1 MLPIEY
7 IIRGMALSRI
17 TLVAHLQARL
27 FQPKTIS
34 PVYLAL
40 ETALLTTEIT
50 TPVTG
55 ILSQS
60 PLLSKTTM

>member
-1 MLPIEY
+1 
-7 IIRGMALSRI
+7 MALSRI
-17 TLVAHLQARL
+17 TVVAHLQARL

-40 ETALLTTEIT
+40 ETALLITEIT
-50 TPVTG
+50 SLATG
-55 ILSQS
+55 IPLQS